1 MASVRMSNDL
11 RSMIR
16 RNAMQAFDV
25 SNPEPQLATADIN
38 YLVESVAQSESQ
50 RTLSNIFD
58 AFSNIPTYKSG
69 SYSYDVERHAFG
81 YRPPAHSRVTRLDF
95 MLENKKSRISIEI
108 GRSVVMFSTSEYADI
123 PITVITD
130 PAKRLKAEEIITNF
144 KKRQE
149 DQYESRQT
157 YSNTISQLLDKCTT
171 LKQFL
176 TAWPAGE
183 SFVPSAKVSEL
194 HTKVTRI
201 QKARQIKEDI
211 SFDDTAVN
219 KVVLTAKLMGN

>member
-38 YLVESVAQSESQ
+38 YLVESVATSESQ

-58 AFSNIPTYKSG
+58 AYCNIPKYISG
-69 SYSYDVERHAFG
+69 YSYDVEKHAFG
-81 YRPPAHSRVTRLDF
+81 YRPPSHSRVTRLDF
-95 MLENKKSRISIEI
+95 ILENKKSRISIEI
-108 GRSVVMFSTSEYADI
+108 GRSVIMFSTSEYADV

-149 DQYESRQT
+149 DQYDSRQT

-183 SFVPSAKVSEL
+183 SFVPGEKVSEL